1 MDFNFKIFLKFI
13 FVFIFVLGCGEAR
26 QKILL
31 TSLPVLTLYRGSYTE
46 GYKPIKQLECIG
58 GTASGMLGHSPKV
71 VQCYNKGSDG
81 RDVQWECKAELPVEY
96 EFGRIEVS
104 CEGFDY
110 PEDPYVVVGSCGL
123 RYELDYSKYGAQKGT
138 YLLPSK
144 SSWFNFEK
152 IVSFLVIAFIVYLVY
167 LMFSSSGGSSTS
179 RGGGGSGGSWWGPDD
194 RRPPPPGW
202 NPPPPS
208 YDDATTNQNYYSN
221 KGPSTSSGSSGPGFF
236 SGLGLGALGGY
247 LFGSSGN
254 YGGGYGYDGYG
265 SRYRGRPSY
274 FGSSSG
280 YSGGGCSSSSSSSGG
295 TTHTSSGFGGTSRR

>member
-13 FVFIFVLGCGEAR
+13 FVFISVLGCGEAR

-58 GTASGMLGHSPKV
+58 GTASGMHSPKV

-110 PEDPYVVVGSCGL
+110 PEDPYVVVGSCGQIWSSKRNLSLTFKIFLVQL
-123 RYELDYSKYGAQKGT
+123 RKNCFISCHCIHC
-138 YLLPSK
+138 LLSLYNVFFIG
-144 SSWFNFEK
+144 WFFNFERRRRK
-152 IVSFLVIAFIVYLVY
+152 
-167 LMFSSSGGSSTS
+167 
-179 RGGGGSGGSWWGPDD
+179 WWPDD

-221 KGPSTSSGSSGPGFF
+221 KGPSTSSGSGGPGFF

-254 YGGGYGYDGYG
+254 YGGGYGYGYDGYG

>member
-1 MDFNFKIFLKFI
+1 MDFNFKIFFKFI
-13 FVFIFVLGCGEAR
+13 FVFIVVIGFGEAR

-31 TSLPVLTLYRGSYTE
+31 TSLPVLTLYRNSYTE
-46 GYKPIKQLECIG
+46 GNKPIKQLECIG
-58 GTASGMLGHSPKV
+58 GTASGMHSPKV

-123 RYELDYSKYGAQKGT
+123 RYELDYSKYGAQQGT

-167 LMFSSSGGSSTS
+167 LMFTSSGGSSTS

-280 YSGGGCSSSSSSSGG
+280 YSGGGYSSSSSSSGG

>member
-13 FVFIFVLGCGEAR
+13 FVFIVVFGSGEAR

-58 GTASGMLGHSPKV
+58 GTASGMHSPKV

-144 SSWFNFEK
+144 SSW
-152 IVSFLVIAFIVYLVY
+152 
-167 LMFSSSGGSSTS
+167 
-179 RGGGGSGGSWWGPDD
+179 PDD

-221 KGPSTSSGSSGPGFF
+221 KGPSTSSGSGGPGFF
-236 SGLGLGALGGY
+236 SGLGLGALDIVDVQVI
-247 LFGSSGN
+247 L
-254 YGGGYGYDGYG
+254 DHLQVIVEVDV
-265 SRYRGRPSY
+265 PHPLHLVEEL
-274 FGSSSG
+274 
-280 YSGGGCSSSSSSSGG
+280 
-295 TTHTSSGFGGTSRR
+295 HTLPLDLVELQEDEMPIFDILMIF